1 MKETTRHKED
11 PKMKKM
17 SDIAGKIAL
26 AALCTIT
33 AGALVG
39 CSSDDKETKTTSL
52 TKKMILK
59 IVYFF
64 VISIKVVIMYQDW
77 FSEVLRNN

>member
-1 MKETTRHKED
+1 MEFRALTT
-11 PKMKKM
+11 
-17 SDIAGKIAL
+17 
-26 AALCTIT
+26 
-33 AGALVG
+33 
-39 CSSDDKETKTTSL
+39 KETKTTSL